1 MKDKKKKW
9 TGKRAH
15 SEEAEFKY
23 QSISSGMARKFYM
36 GQILQ
41 KQVRT
46 HLQKNL
52 RNEAETEALLR
63 LQGGLGALAKAR
75 KWTASKEEMM
85 RFWAV
90 AEKERLDRKKGLT
103 KAEAVA
109 SFAIDGP
116 PKKLS
121 ALPRPSAFKAKP
133 TTPYYPRKGSSRG
146 VMKTKQ
152 KGAVKTNKAFRD
164 FINSIFKLGGDR
176 PNVKTKRT
184 ISKIIDE

>member
-85 RFWAV
+85 RFWAL

-103 KAEAVA
+103 TDEV
-109 SFAIDGP
+109 SD
-116 PKKLS
+116 
-121 ALPRPSAFKAKP
+121 
-133 TTPYYPRKGSSRG
+133 
-146 VMKTKQ
+146 V
-152 KGAVKTNKAFRD
+152 VD
-164 FINSIFKLGGDR
+164 FFNGINSNDVISLLNGSEILGWRDMHITMK
-176 PNVKTKRT
+176 VK
-184 ISKIIDE
+184 